1 MKLYELIFPLEILDK
16 YSIHES
22 LSSKSGFR
30 YLERFC
36 VFSFRSEHIRRSSA
50 SDHRNWSSVILEPCH
65 IIPQLRIVVS
75 SSVLQ
80 LGPLLS
86 RPKRHEPARII
97 THFNTIYSTLT
108 KSGNSVFTLIRKS

>member
-1 MKLYELIFPLEILDK
+1 MKLYEFKFPKKILDK
-16 YSIHES
+16 CSIHEF
-22 LSSKSGFR
+22 LSSMSG

-36 VFSFRSEHIRRSSA
+36 VFSFRSKHIRCSSA
-50 SDHRNWSSVILEPCH
+50 SDHRNWSPLILESCH
-65 IIPQLRIVVS
+65 MISELRIVVS

-97 THFNTIYSTLT
+97 AHFSTIHSTLT
-108 KSGNSVFTLIRKS
+108 KSGNSFLTLIRKS